1 VTITVDDRRVF
12 EQAVSGAEAV
22 PVVLD
27 VSGGR
32 RLGITVDFGPA
43 GALAGAV
50 RFEEP
55 AIEQ

>member
-1 VTITVDDRRVF
+1 MVDDRRVF
-12 EQAVSGAEAV
+12 EQAVSGTEPV

-27 VSGGR
+27 VSSGR

-43 GALAGAV
+43 GAMAGAV